1 MELTIYIYKSHIIQ
15 YNLINKGDN
24 CTHVCLLCRL
34 SFPFTMSGSSRANWS
49 SVSMAMRSVRP
60 LFFVSLL
67 YVHNKSPF
75 IMNGENLE
83 IDNSLI
89 WVPINVLSGQI
100 KRNAVWK

>member
-1 MELTIYIYKSHIIQ
+1 MELTIYSYKSHIIQ

-34 SFPFTMSGSSRANWS
+34 SFPLT
-49 SVSMAMRSVRP
+49 MAMRSVRP

-75 IMNGENLE
+75 IMNVENL
-83 IDNSLI
+83 
-89 WVPINVLSGQI
+89 
-100 KRNAVWK
+100 